1 MASLKRRTSSLEL
14 HNHLYPVIMA
24 GGSGTRFWPLSR
36 QLSPIIRSSC
46 LGNNCRLS
54 GQNLVPLPPAMITGY
69 KWPPRPGARGER
81 LSVISFFGV
90 FALIWCLPPLARS
103 P

>member
-36 QLSPIIRSSC
+36 QLFPKQLLRIMGDEIGRASCRERVYSS
-46 LGNNCRLS
+46 
-54 GQNLVPLPPAMITGY
+54 V
-69 KWPPRPGARGER
+69 
-81 LSVISFFGV
+81 
-90 FALIWCLPPLARS
+90 
-103 P
+103 